1 MGVKVATTCLQW
13 SQPIVHHSS
22 CYSQTLASIV
32 SSPSSTT
39 RRNRSDGGTL
49 NGRCVY
55 TLGRSGLFGIQLAK
69 FQRSR
74 SCCDYKP
81 RIRTI
86 KKACSANMEDGFS
99 DEEFSKQIRD
109 LAIRFQISAEN
120 SSHFN
125 AESSDSVSDSSVDRE
140 FNTVECSL
148 QNQIQIT
155 PPQLVSTESPWPEI
169 HQEPPEWTQ
178 ETEIIPD
185 DIERKANSV
194 DLPLSLRILKRKMQ
208 WHDGIREAR
217 ESAYCSVK
225 KAFSSMVFMIR
236 ELHSYSLKLREIL
249 FYEDLQGI
257 LNRVEKEMHAS
268 FVWLF
273 QQVFSHTPTLMVY
286 VMILLANFTVYS
298 MGNNSAIAA
307 SSSLSPSLTQ
317 TVEESVQIQNQKPQ
331 RFDSSTIKTF
341 SVTGK
346 TNSIGGAGG
355 GGGKARPIASG
366 TDGDGFNRAVNY
378 PTVMPDGTSQLSSIG
393 TSAEEESSI
402 SGEIIREEEISLWNS
417 ILEEASQMQSAMR
430 NEAIDED
437 AVRRFVSPVMAN
449 IESDNYTEYFRTELL
464 YQTGLSQD
472 PNNPLLLTNYA
483 QFLCLVA
490 HDYDRAEEYFKKAVA
505 VKPADADAFNKY
517 ANFLWRVRK
526 DLWAAEESFL
536 EAISAESGNPFYAA
550 KYANFLWTSG
560 AEETCLEN
568 F

>member
-22 CYSQTLASIV
+22 CYSQTLATIV
-32 SSPSSTT
+32 SSPSSTL
-39 RRNRSDGGTL
+39 RNRSDGGALT
-49 NGRCVY
+49 GRCVY
-55 TLGRSGLFGIQLAK
+55 TLGRSGLFGIQLVK

-74 SCCDYKP
+74 SCCNLKP

-86 KKACSANMEDGFS
+86 RRACSANLVDGFS
-99 DEEFSKQIRD
+99 DEEFSKQIQD
-109 LAIRFQISAEN
+109 LALRFQISAEN
-120 SSHFN
+120 SNDSN
-125 AESSDSVSDSSVDRE
+125 SDSTDSVSDSRTDHE
-140 FNTVECSL
+140 FNSADCSV

-169 HQEPPEWTQ
+169 HQEPLEWTQ

-194 DLPLSLRILKRKMQ
+194 EFPLSLRILKRKMQ

-236 ELHSYSLKLREIL
+236 ELQSYSLKLREIL

-257 LNRVEKEMHAS
+257 LNRVEKEMHDS

-307 SSSLSPSLTQ
+307 SSSPTPPLTH
-317 TVEESVQIQNQKPQ
+317 TIEEFVQIDNQKHQ
-331 RFDSSTIKTF
+331 KFDSSAVKTF
-341 SVTGK
+341 SVSSINGK
-346 TNSIGGAGG
+346 TTSIGGGNGG
-355 GGGKARPIASG
+355 SKVRPTASG
-366 TDGDGFNRAVNY
+366 TDGDGFNRSVNY

-393 TSAEEESSI
+393 TSAEEESI
-402 SGEIIREEEISLWNS
+402 SGENIREEELSLWNS
-417 ILEEASQMQSAMR
+417 ILREASQMQSTMR

-437 AVRRFVSPVMAN
+437 VTRSFVSPVTAKM
-449 IESDNYTEYFRTELL
+449 ESDDYTEYFRTELL

-490 HDYDRAEEYFKKAVA
+490 RDYDR
-505 VKPADADAFNKY
+505 
-517 ANFLWRVRK
+517 
-526 DLWAAEESFL
+526 
-536 EAISAESGNPFYAA
+536 
-550 KYANFLWTSG
+550 
-560 AEETCLEN
+560 
-568 F
+568 

>member
-32 SSPSSTT
+32 PYPSSTT
-39 RRNRSDGGTL
+39 RRNRRNGG
-49 NGRCVY
+49 GRCVY
-55 TLGRSGLFGIQLAK
+55 SLSRPGLFGIQLTK

-86 KKACSANMEDGFS
+86 RTACSAHMEDGFS
-99 DEEFSKQIRD
+99 DEEFSKQIQE
-109 LAIRFQISAEN
+109 LALRFQVSSDVN

-125 AESSDSVSDSSVDRE
+125 AVSSDSVSDSSVDHE
-140 FNTVECSL
+140 FNTAECSL

-169 HQEPPEWTQ
+169 YHEPSEWTQ
-178 ETEIIPD
+178 ESEIIPD

-298 MGNNSAIAA
+298 MGNNLAIA
-307 SSSLSPSLTQ
+307 SSSSPSPSITQ
-317 TVEESVQIQNQKPQ
+317 TAEESFQIQNQKPQ
-331 RFDSSTIKTF
+331 KFHSSTIKTF
-341 SVTGK
+341 SVSGK
-346 TNSIGGAGG
+346 TNSIGGGNGG
-355 GGGKARPIASG
+355 GGGKVRPIASG
-366 TDGDGFNRAVNY
+366 TDGDGFNRSVNY

-393 TSAEEESSI
+393 ASAEEETSI
-402 SGEIIREEEISLWNS
+402 TGGIIREEEVSLWNS
-417 ILEEASQMQSAMR
+417 ILKEASEMRSAMR
-430 NEAIDED
+430 NEAIDEET
-437 AVRRFVSPVMAN
+437 VRRLVSPVIAN
-449 IESDNYTEYFRTELL
+449 IESDNYAEYFRTELL

-505 VKPADADAFNKY
+505 VKPPDADAFHKY
-517 ANFLWRVRK
+517 ATFLWRVRK
-526 DLWAAEESFL
+526 DLWAAEELFL
-536 EAISAESGNPFYAA
+536 ESVSAESGNPFYAA
-550 KYANFLWTSG
+550 KYASFLWTNG

-568 F
+568 L

>member
-39 RRNRSDGGTL
+39 RRNRSVGG
-49 NGRCVY
+49 GRCVY
-55 TLGRSGLFGIQLAK
+55 TLSRPGLFGIQLAK

-86 KKACSANMEDGFS
+86 RRACSANMGDGFS
-99 DEEFSKQIRD
+99 DEEFSKQIQE
-109 LAIRFQISAEN
+109 LALRFQFSSDEN
-120 SSHFN
+120 TSHFN
-125 AESSDSVSDSSVDRE
+125 AESSDSVSNSNVDRE
-140 FNTVECSL
+140 FNTVEFSL
-148 QNQIQIT
+148 QNEIQIT

-169 HQEPPEWTQ
+169 YQEPPEWTQ
-178 ETEIIPD
+178 ESEIIPD

-208 WHDGIREAR
+208 WHEGIREAR

-298 MGNNSAIAA
+298 MGNNSAIA
-307 SSSLSPSLTQ
+307 SSSSPSPSITQ

-331 RFDSSTIKTF
+331 KFHSSTIKTF
-341 SVTGK
+341 SMSGK
-346 TNSIGGAGG
+346 TNSIGGGNGG
-355 GGGKARPIASG
+355 GGGKVRPIASG
-366 TDGDGFNRAVNY
+366 TDGDGFNRSVNY

-393 TSAEEESSI
+393 PSAEEESSI
-402 SGEIIREEEISLWNS
+402 TGGIIREEEVSLWNS
-417 ILEEASQMQSAMR
+417 ILKEASELKSALR
-430 NEAIDED
+430 NEAIDEET
-437 AVRRFVSPVMAN
+437 VRRLVSPVIAN
-449 IESDNYTEYFRTELL
+449 IESDNYVEYFRTELL

-490 HDYDRAEEYFKKAVA
+490 HDYDR
-505 VKPADADAFNKY
+505 
-517 ANFLWRVRK
+517 
-526 DLWAAEESFL
+526 
-536 EAISAESGNPFYAA
+536 
-550 KYANFLWTSG
+550 
-560 AEETCLEN
+560 
-568 F
+568 